1 MRSFACSALACS
13 SLALLSLASSARADE
28 AAIAYSAPPTPHRV
42 EARIGMLV
50 GTGDVGDV
58 SGPSN
63 GVQLA
68 IGARWGDVTGLAE
81 YDYVTE
87 NDPDDAMT
95 PRHGDLSRAGLVARW
110 SLFHSGSADSPVAV
124 DYWVEGGGGYE
135 RVTWAPG
142 GVLDRPDL
150 VLGFGAELDGQV
162 NHDSGHP
169 RHIGSWVGLRAI
181 VARAPESGLPS
192 VCGGP
197 CSMATPPSR
206 NDVGFYFTWGM
217 HWGR

>member
-1 MRSFACSALACS
+1 MRRLACSALALAALS
-13 SLALLSLASSARADE
+13 SPRSARAQE
-28 AAIAYSAPPTPHRV
+28 SAIAYTAPPTPHRV

-50 GTGDVGDV
+50 GGGDVGDV
-58 SGPSN
+58 TGPSN
-63 GVQLA
+63 GVQVA
-68 IGARWGDVTGLAE
+68 IGARYGDVTGLAE
-81 YDYVTE
+81 YDYLTE

-95 PRHGDLSRAGLVARW
+95 SRHGDLSRAGLVARM
-110 SLFHSGSADSPVAV
+110 SLFRTGNDGPVAA
-124 DYWVEGGGGYE
+124 DYWVEAGAGYE
-135 RVTWAPG
+135 RISWAPG

-162 NHDSGHP
+162 HHDTGT

-181 VARAPESGLPS
+181 VARAPDPGLPP

-206 NDVGFYFTWGM
+206 NDVAFYFSWGM